1 MEKTELNINLML
13 FSWGLISGETTKF
26 GWLKPLSVFLLNL
39 YFPIKWSILMFYHPI
54 NHYLGDF
61 AYFSGQN

>member
-26 GWLKPLSVFLLNL
+26 GWFKPFVEFVLLNQMEHL
-39 YFPIKWSILMFYHPI
+39 NVSSY
-54 NHYLGDF
+54 
-61 AYFSGQN
+61 